1 MKTADR
7 LYTLRGTHPKLGEQV
22 SYFTHNEKE
31 TAVAIAKA
39 WDAKGWRP
47 VLYSFDG
54 TEFKFWYDWRT
65 KVKPKAKAK
74 TVRKA
79 A

>member
-1 MKTADR
+1 MKAER
-7 LYTLRGTHPKLGEQV
+7 LYTLRGTHPVLGEQT
-22 SYFTHNEKE
+22 SFFTHNEKE
-31 TAVAIAKA
+31 TAVVIAKA

-54 TEFKFWYDWRT
+54 AEFKFWYNWHT
-65 KVKPKAKAK
+65 KAKPKAKK
-74 TVRKA
+74 VRKA